1 MFLLRV
7 QGSGDLDND
16 LTTLIFDPL
25 RIYFYEYQLFKSRS
39 VCTFLWSR
47 VRVLSRKLII
57 ND

>member
-1 MFLLRV
+1 MFPLRV

-25 RIYFYEYQLFKSRS
+25 RIHFYEYQLFKSRS
-39 VCTFLWSR
+39 LCTFLWSR
-47 VRVLSRKLII
+47 ARVLNIKLIS